1 MRYKKLKLSTFL
13 LLGLGI
19 CGLHAQEALPAT
31 GGNASGSGGSVSYSI
46 GLVFYTANT
55 DGNGSVA
62 QGVQQPYEVT
72 VATGFNDIKWMKLE
86 CSVYPNP
93 TTNYLTL
100 KIDASAKVSIQ
111 SLSYQLYDMNAKLI
125 RFGKL
130 ESSETQINMV
140 DLVPESYLLE
150 VTNRNKIEKSFKI
163 IKR

>member
-1 MRYKKLKLSTFL
+1 MRYLKLKLSAFL

-19 CGLHAQEALPAT
+19 CGLRAQETLPAS
-31 GGNASGSGGSVSYSI
+31 GGNALGSGGSVSYSI
-46 GLVFYTANT
+46 GQVFYTANT

-72 VATGFNDIKWMKLE
+72 VATGFDDIKWINLE

-111 SLSYQLYDMNAKLI
+111 SLSYKLYNMNAKLI

-150 VTNRNKIEKSFKI
+150 VINRNKIEKSFKI